1 MLSVI
6 IPTLNAERSLTDTLK
21 ALIQPTIEGVV
32 NEVIIADGGSTDHTL
47 EIADAS
53 GATIVKTEKGRGQQL
68 RAGAEAA
75 RQEWLLFL
83 HADTVLETHWETD
96 AVAFID
102 AVDKGRQRPAAA
114 AFRFRLDD
122 DRIGAGLIEF
132 GVGLRCRLFRLPYGD
147 QGLLIPARLYKEL
160 GGFKPMPLLEDVDMI
175 RRLGRAR
182 IRILRPAAVTSAHR
196 YRNDGY
202 ASRTLRNWMCLAM
215 YFVGVPAGRIV
226 KFYR

>member
-68 RAGAEAA
+68 RAGAEA
-75 RQEWLLFL
+75 
-83 HADTVLETHWETD
+83 
-96 AVAFID
+96 AFID